1 MKGIHPA
8 IMTFFNKLFSSQPPP
23 PKARSYPAVPQGL
36 PKIQASTA
44 AGIAQQSNPSAPAQ
58 QLLAANP
65 KQTPAQYLSTLQEHK
80 LGDDM
85 VKTMAHGMPD
95 REGVHW
101 AAQSASQVSD
111 KLPPHEVQATKAA
124 QAWANNP
131 TPQNQSAAAAAA
143 AQGGCRGP
151 GSMAAQGAA
160 WAQPSKPASPGAAAA
175 PRLAPHAV
183 AGSVLMSSAVKADPA
198 LTVPAMSA
206 PAIQAPTLA
215 APKPPQAPQPPQ
227 APAATPQAPAVVP
240 PNVQAMTFD
249 QQHPF
254 IKMGLDIA
262 SGKTGPA

>member
-1 MKGIHPA
+1 MTSLALVMGLFTNLLSSGPPA
-8 IMTFFNKLFSSQPPP
+8 PKPSAYPP
-23 PKARSYPAVPQGL
+23 VPQTL
-36 PKIQASTA
+36 PKIQAPTA
-44 AGIAQQSNPSAPAQ
+44 AQITQHSNPSPPAQ

-65 KQTPAQYLSTLQEHK
+65 KQTPAQYLSTLQDHK
-80 LGDDM
+80 MGDDM

-160 WAQPSKPASPGAAAA
+160 WAQPSTPAASGAAAT
-175 PRLAPHAV
+175 PRLTPHAV
-183 AGSVLMSSAVKADPA
+183 AGSVLMSSAVKANPA
-198 LTVPAMSA
+198 LTVPTMSA
-206 PAIQAPTLA
+206 PAMQAPALA
-215 APKPPQAPQPPQ
+215 APKTPQAPQAPQPL
-227 APAATPQAPAVVP
+227 ATTPQAPAVVP
-240 PNVQAMTFD
+240 PKVQAMTFD

-262 SGKTGPA
+262 SGKTGPG